1 MSKKKDILIVGF
13 LSATLFAGFTAYSQL
28 GARGKAAEQSAPAQS
43 IVRPATGAQ
52 VVPLVK
58 DSTQQPFAVQV
69 PIAGATDQTPTDQT
83 PPVGAARK
91 KNTKT
96 KAS

>member
-13 LSATLFAGFTAYSQL
+13 LSATLFTGFTAYSQL
-28 GARGKAAEQSAPAQS
+28 GAKGKAAASSVPAQS
-43 IVRPATGAQ
+43 AVRPAIGTQ
-52 VVPLVK
+52 VESTAKNVMQ
-58 DSTQQPFAVQV
+58 DSPSVQ
-69 PIAGATDQTPTDQT
+69 APTDGVAEQA
-83 PPVGAARK
+83 PPAGTTRK

>member
-13 LSATLFAGFTAYSQL
+13 LSATLFTGFTAYSQL
-28 GARGKAAEQSAPAQS
+28 GSKGKAAALPVSVQSTA
-43 IVRPATGAQ
+43 RPAGGTQ
-52 VVPLVK
+52 VESTVK
-58 DSTQQPFAVQV
+58 NVTQESVSVQA
-69 PIAGATDQTPTDQT
+69 PTDGVTDQT
-83 PPVGAARK
+83 PPAGTTRK